1 MYRRLYQVMK
11 KRIVAIGGGVIGQAT
26 APELIKSGYG
36 VHLLERSRHPVMAAS
51 WVTAVGHVCRQRHTI
66 AGNEMDGKADSPLNM
81 RL

>member
-51 WVTAVGHVCRQRHTI
+51 
-66 AGNEMDGKADSPLNM
+66 
-81 RL
+81 